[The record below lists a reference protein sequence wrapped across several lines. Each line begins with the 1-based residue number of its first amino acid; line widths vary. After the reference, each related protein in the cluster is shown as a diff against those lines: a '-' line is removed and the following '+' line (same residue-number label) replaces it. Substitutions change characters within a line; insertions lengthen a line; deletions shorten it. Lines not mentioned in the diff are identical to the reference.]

1 MVLGTIGLVFYT
13 FPFLGIIFVPL
24 TILYQLVATFYRR
37 SSVETKRLDS
47 LMRSALY
54 SSYSGK
60 TSTLWNASTSW
71 NVDVETLTGL
81 STIRAYREQ
90 VRRSA
95 NILGGHLLT
104 FTFRVDL
111 LQTLR
116 MVWIWRIERIIWRFP
131 SSDGYLLD
139 LICLETYWS
148 LESAYLLL
156 DCEARSARRR

>member
-1 MVLGTIGLVFYT
+1 MVLGTIGLIFYI

-24 TILYQLVATFYRR
+24 MILYQIVATFYRR

-60 TSTLWNASTSW
+60 ESTVWNVSTSW
-71 NVDVETLTGL
+71 NSDLETLTGL

-90 VRRSA
+90 VWRFA
-95 NILGGHLLT
+95 EVLGGPTHVQ
-104 FTFRVDL
+104 FRVVL

-116 MVWIWRIERIIWRFP
+116 MDWIWRIERIIWQFP
-131 SSDGYLLD
+131 SNNGYLLD
-139 LICLETYWS
+139 LICLGTYWS

-156 DCEARSARRR
+156 GCEARSVRRR